1 MRRVFFFFQSLKF
14 VQIYVPAGTLLSDVY
29 SLITGGGGRDSVTSF
44 RLIMTDEWIQ
54 TDKRQTE

>member
-1 MRRVFFFFQSLKF
+1 M
-14 VQIYVPAGTLLSDVY
+14 QIYVPAGTLLSDVY